1 MRTTIHGTFDSP
13 ATLCAVLQ
21 QDAATGHESVNAGL
35 AKSIGA
41 RLVGAQLRWM
51 VRPWMSPSSPLRFQ
65 RLLSGLLRWTLP
77 QGKGVMTQR
86 LNLNGRPCDQHVPLH
101 STDSDAAIVYFHGGG
116 YTVCSP
122 DTHRSLTRMLALETG
137 MPVHVPAYRLA
148 PENPYPAQLDDAR
161 AAVATLEGEGL
172 DVRNMI
178 FAGDSTG
185 AHLALTLAIQ
195 RRDMGLALPRSLIL
209 ISPCVDWTLTSLPT
223 NSTDALLTPGW
234 VTWTRDGYVAPA
246 LRGSPLV
253 SPIHADLRR
262 LPPVLIQSSS
272 KELFCHEARRL
283 YTALLGAHSS
293 VTWQEWH
300 GLWHDFQMHAAL
312 VPEGRDAVRRMARF
326 ARADVPIH

>member
-1 MRTTIHGTFDSP
+1 MRTTIHSTFESSSAPGD
-13 ATLCAVLQ
+13 AWQQ
-21 QDAATGHESVNAGL
+21 QDASCHESVNAGRKL
-35 AKSIGA
+35 SLQAS
-41 RLVGAQLRWM
+41 LVGAQLRWL
-51 VRPWMSPSSPLRFQ
+51 VRPWMSPRTPLHFQ

-77 QGKGVMTQR
+77 QGRGVMTQR
-86 LNLNGRPCDQHVPLH
+86 LNLNGQPCDRHVPLH
-101 STDSDAAIVYFHGGG
+101 SPESDTAIVYFHGGG

-122 DTHRSLTRMLALETG
+122 NTHRSLTRMLALETG

-148 PENPYPAQLDDAR
+148 PENPFPAQLDDAR
-161 AAVATLEGEGL
+161 AAVATLESEGL
-172 DVRNMI
+172 DVRNVI

-195 RRDMGLALPRSLIL
+195 RRDLGMALPRSLIL
-209 ISPCVDWTLTSLPT
+209 ISPCVDWTLTSLPAT
-223 NSTDALLTPGW
+223 STDALLTPEW
-234 VTWTRDGYVAPA
+234 VTWTRDGYVAPV
-246 LRGSPLV
+246 LRSSPLV
-253 SPIHADLRR
+253 SPIYTDLRH

-283 YTALLGAHSS
+283 YMALLGGHAS

-326 ARADVPIH
+326 ARADVSIH